1 MPDLT
6 GAEWAGCA
14 VAFLVALIAIYVDCY
29 QRLSKTYPNVP
40 LQFFTSWAIL
50 FLAGISAIVA
60 AAAFTATDGQGKST
74 IDKLLSLSIENPYGR
89 GFAVGATVL
98 VLIRSKLFQLQG
110 GDFGGEFFYSFG
122 REKALSSVILRWLE
136 WRDAFILSVLP
147 RTFTTPNYDDTML
160 DRMKAIAA
168 AASDAEYRAKVEGQI
183 RQVEAAKPTTP
194 VNATDPVW
202 ILYYR
207 TLTRMTLEVCGR
219 RPFKG
224 IV

>member
-1 MPDLT
+1 VPDLT

-14 VAFLVALIAIYVDCY
+14 IALLVALVAIYVDCF
-29 QRLSKTYPNVP
+29 QRLSKTYANVP
-40 LQFFTSWAIL
+40 LQFFTSWAVFL
-50 FLAGISAIVA
+50 LAGICAILAGVA
-60 AAAFTATDGQGKST
+60 FAATDGQGTSV

-89 GFAVGATVL
+89 GFAVGAAVL

-122 REKALSSVILRWLE
+122 RDKALSSVILRWLE
-136 WRDAFILSVLP
+136 WRDAFIVSVLP
-147 RTFTTPNYDDTML
+147 KSFTTPNFDDTML

-168 AASDAEYRAKVEGQI
+168 AASDAEYRAKIEAQI
-183 RQVEAAKPTTP
+183 RQIEAAKPTTAL
-194 VNATDPVW
+194 NAADPAW

-224 IV
+224 IA